1 MITAEFPTEKITA
14 LHGHLRLRGGRMST
28 ASIAVAVLGET
39 TSDYK
44 GAGLERILRAEAE
57 RLDIEPVEMPGDGL
71 YWQRRP
77 AATPAPAP
85 KTQPAVAPAGLRD
98 WSKDGILMVAA
109 REIAKQMGAEGVSPG
124 RTGLPTGELVRRLS
138 ERMGETITP
147 NAFAP
152 SSAHLGGKWRNT
164 LEAHYEA
171 GRKNYLA
178 KVAEFQES
186 KEAGEDPDA
195 APSILAPTG
204 PLPEPE
210 ELSAEELQEA
220 ITELREIACSSSNG
234 SHPPDDEPTDEDLN
248 LVEEVAGLEQ
258 ELEEAKR
265 EIEALQEALQAASK
279 AADVSTHQD
288 ASQGTLDALLAAL
301 EAQLTQAQHEQAEA
315 ETKVAAIS
323 EKLTAARQLVQVL
336 EG

>member
-1 MITAEFPTEKITA
+1 MITAEFPAEKIAA

-28 ASIAVAVLGET
+28 TSIGRAVLARDMSPHTEGELQ
-39 TSDYK
+39 K
-44 GAGLERILRAEAE
+44 LLEREAD
-57 RLDIEPVEMPGDGL
+57 RLDIEPVEVPGDGL

-77 AATPAPAP
+77 ASAPAPAP
-85 KTQPAVAPAGLRD
+85 KTQLAVAPAGLRD

-109 REIAKQMGAEGVSPG
+109 REIAKQMGAEGVPPG

-164 LEAHYEA
+164 LEADYEA

-279 AADVSTHQD
+279 AADVQTHQQT
-288 ASQGTLDALLAAL
+288 AQGALEALLDTL
-301 EAQLTQAQHEQAEA
+301 EAQLAQAQHEQAEA